1 MTMLVPS
8 LTLNL
13 FLLIVAL
20 PLGSAFDRDSCFQ
33 KIQYLLGNQSLSPT
47 SPFFFR
53 DTFGGPP
60 YNGVDNMTL
69 TLDGCNNFCGPKQ
82 TWYTD
87 IGPRLTIWLIPI
99 LLLLANVEL
108 SPLDKRN
115 FLAVLHLLG
124 DPIDSIWSLLH
135 KIDAWDR
142 CSALA
147 ARCNDA
153 CPSCQRVIAS
163 VFAGYEEVQGPRIES
178 ERYFETFLQQ
188 RNPATQFNEWRR
200 AAVRLAD
207 SRTDELGRTVLAFLF
222 YMFQLVCAFV
232 PEVGGAPPGPP
243 GGRIATGVLLSWL
256 VPAILISNA
265 VGNLPSSRTAYNI
278 MADLAANTGDDTF
291 HVVDQRSVF
300 LPTFPSLAQACSTE
314 YFRALGWSGAIYMYR
329 PWKLRYVTST
339 RHRHLHT
346 LLLATLAAA
355 PVLIGLVGGVLI
367 LWYQL
372 PVGPNCRHVWLV
384 SVALLWNASAFIT
397 LITYGSGFATGTYHW
412 RFTLIKDTCIAVPS
426 LLAMFLSAVGLF
438 NFCWCWSGP
447 FQYPGEGRVPLPET
461 MYIDNAK
468 SVYPTIVGVTLLLQ
482 IIVVIVVA
490 VVWRRGLQLLR
501 WSEKMRRREWDR
513 AMGREL
519 CECKCNG
526 DRSRQLS
533 LESEMSLSVHTSH
546 EALTLRS
553 PIAHPGSPCSQG
565 ANV

>member
-1 MTMLVPS
+1 MMLVSS

-33 KIQYLLGNQSLSPT
+33 TTQYLLGNQSLSPT

-53 DTFGGPP
+53 DTFDSPP

-69 TLDGCNNFCGPKQ
+69 TLDGCNALCGPKH

-87 IGPRLTIWLIPI
+87 VGPRLTIWLIPI

-135 KIDAWDR
+135 KLDAWDR

-147 ARCNDA
+147 ARCNGV

-163 VFAGYEEVQGPRIES
+163 VFAGYEEVQGPRIKS
-178 ERYFETFLQQ
+178 ERYFETLLQQ
-188 RNPATQFNEWRR
+188 RNPATHFNEWRR

-278 MADLAANTGDDTF
+278 LADLAANTGDDTF

-329 PWKLRYVTST
+329 PWKLRYVTPT

-372 PVGPNCRHVWLV
+372 PVGLNCRHVWLV
-384 SVALLWNASAFIT
+384 GVALLWIASAFIT
-397 LITYGSGFATGTYHW
+397 LMTHGSGFATGTYHW
-412 RFTLIKDTCIAVPS
+412 RFTLIKDACIAVPS
-426 LLAMFLSAVGLF
+426 LLAMFLIGSR
-438 NFCWCWSGP
+438 P
-447 FQYPGEGRVPLPET
+447 IQ
-461 MYIDNAK
+461 
-468 SVYPTIVGVTLLLQ
+468 LLLVLERA
-482 IIVVIVVA
+482 IPVPG
-490 VVWRRGLQLLR
+490 RGA
-501 WSEKMRRREWDR
+501 R
-513 AMGREL
+513 AAT
-519 CECKCNG
+519 G
-526 DRSRQLS
+526 DGVL
-533 LESEMSLSVHTSH
+533 
-546 EALTLRS
+546 
-553 PIAHPGSPCSQG
+553 G
-565 ANV
+565 